1 MHTMEEY
8 LSRRES
14 GWLHHDRHIGHE
26 DFLMRRIYSSMG
38 MFNSY
43 HSNLTP
49 GTAGQDT
56 GAIFN
61 LEFNADGNIVV
72 AATERKCVVVFDAI
86 TQKEIFKI
94 PDAHTDSV
102 NCIK

>member
-1 MHTMEEY
+1 MDQY

-14 GWLHHDRHIGHE
+14 CWLHQHKHTGDE
-26 DFLMRRIYSSMG
+26 NLLMRRIYSSMG

-43 HSNLTP
+43 HSNCKP

-72 AATERKCVVVFDAI
+72 AATERKCVLVFDAI

>member
-1 MHTMEEY
+1 
-8 LSRRES
+8 
-14 GWLHHDRHIGHE
+14 
-26 DFLMRRIYSSMG
+26 MRRIYSSMG

-43 HSNLTP
+43 HSNCKP

-72 AATERKCVVVFDAI
+72 AATERKCVLVFDAI

>member
-1 MHTMEEY
+1 MEQY

-14 GWLHHDRHIGHE
+14 GFPHKGDE
-26 DFLMRRIYSSMG
+26 NYVMRRIYSSVG

-43 HSNLTP
+43 HANCSPLE
-49 GTAGQDT
+49 AGWT

-61 LEFNADGNIVV
+61 LEFNAHGNVVV
-72 AATERKCVVVFDAI
+72 AATERKCVLVFDAV
-86 TQKEIFKI
+86 TQQEIFKV
-94 PDAHTDSV
+94 PDAHMDSV

>member
-1 MHTMEEY
+1 M
-8 LSRRES
+8 SRRES
-14 GWLHHDRHIGHE
+14 GFHIHRS
-26 DFLMRRIYSSMG
+26 DDNSLMRRIYSSMN

-43 HSNLTP
+43 HANCWPTD
-49 GTAGQDT
+49 AGRT

-61 LEFNADGNIVV
+61 LEFNADGNVVV
-72 AATERKCVVVFDAI
+72 AATERKCVLVFDAI
-86 TQKEIFKI
+86 TQKEIFKV

>member
-1 MHTMEEY
+1 M
-8 LSRRES
+8 
-14 GWLHHDRHIGHE
+14 
-26 DFLMRRIYSSMG
+26 LMRRIYSSMG

-43 HSNLTP
+43 HSNCNP

-56 GAIFN
+56 GAIYN
-61 LEFNADGNIVV
+61 LEFNADGNMVV
-72 AATERKCVVVFDAI
+72 AATERKCVLVFDAI

-94 PDAHTDSV
+94 PDAHSDSV